1 MKLEDLKPH
10 EGAKKARK
18 RIGRGPGSG
27 HGKTATMGNKGQ
39 RARAGSG
46 KGPGFEGG
54 QMPLARRI
62 PKRGFKNPFRKEY
75 AIIKIGDLEI
85 FKGKTEVGV
94 EDFMEIGLVDKVLD
108 GVKLLSNGEI
118 DFALKIKVNRASEK
132 AIEKIKAIGGEVE
145 VLEKGGEE
153 EVLQ

>member
-10 EGAKKARK
+10 EGSKKERK

-27 HGKTATMGNKGQ
+27 HGGTATKGNKGQ

-46 KGPGFEGG
+46 KGPSFEGG

-75 AIIKIGDLEI
+75 AIVKVGDLERL
-85 FKGKTEVGV
+85 KGKGEAGIQDFV
-94 EDFMEIGLVDKVLD
+94 ENGLIGKLMD
-108 GVKLLSNGEI
+108 GVKLLSDGEI
-118 DFALKIKVNRASEK
+118 DFAIKVKVNKASQK
-132 AIEKIKAIGGEVE
+132 AIEKIKAQGGDVE
-145 VLEKGGEE
+145 VL
-153 EVLQ
+153 Q

>member
-10 EGAKKARK
+10 EGARKAKK

-27 HGKTATMGNKGQ
+27 HGKTATKGHKGQ

-54 QMPLARRI
+54 QMPLTRRI

-75 AIIKIGDLEI
+75 AIVKISDLDI
-85 FKGKTEVGV
+85 FKDKGEAGV
-94 EDFMEIGLVDKVLD
+94 EEFLQSGLIGKIKD
-108 GVKLLSNGEI
+108 GVKLLSNGDI
-118 DFALKIKVNRASEK
+118 DFAIKIKVHKASRQ
-132 AIEKIKAIGGEVE
+132 AIDKIKAQGGEVE
-145 VLEKGGEE
+145 VL
-153 EVLQ
+153 Q

>member
-10 EGAKKARK
+10 EGSKKERK

-27 HGKTATMGNKGQ
+27 HGGTATKGNKGQ

-46 KGPGFEGG
+46 KGPSFEGG

-75 AIIKIGDLEI
+75 AIVKVGDLECL
-85 FKGKTEVGV
+85 KGKGEAGIQDFV
-94 EDFMEIGLVDKVLD
+94 ENGLIGKLMD
-108 GVKLLSNGEI
+108 GVKLLSDGEI
-118 DFALKIKVNRASEK
+118 DFAIKVKVDKASQK
-132 AIEKIKAIGGEVE
+132 AIEKIKAQGGDVE
-145 VLEKGGEE
+145 VL
-153 EVLQ
+153 Q